1 MTIDTGCR
9 RRWCLQMWPGLIQK
23 AKDGGLDVIETYVF
37 WDIHEPVRGQ
47 ARTNTTPPTLPVMLL
62 LFSSIFIV
70 FVFFFTFPNHLLLLA
85 TIMCQ
90 TKGSGARPV
99 FASSAPYAL
108 FSLFF
113 SSAPGYFASR
123 AVLVTITFP
132 RVVTHQV

>member
-1 MTIDTGCR
+1 
-9 RRWCLQMWPGLIQK
+9 MWPGLIQK

-113 SSAPGYFASR
+113 LCSWLLCFPCRARYNYFSKSCYTPS
-123 AVLVTITFP
+123 LTGKW
-132 RVVTHQV
+132 